1 MFHITELEANTLL
14 DQDKKSRLILN
25 DFGDGILVKK
35 GRYGDYVTNGKINA
49 TLPKSTAID
58 DITLDIA
65 IELIK
70 NKKAKGYSRKK
81 FKK

>member
-1 MFHITELEANTLL
+1 MDVDDIDSEY
-14 DQDKKSRLILN
+14 
-25 DFGDGILVKK
+25 FGPHYIFS
-35 GRYGDYVTNGKINA
+35 KINA

-70 NKKAKGYSRKK
+70 NKKANGYSRKK